1 MAARIASSNGGA
13 AAASRRTAWAQLLLG
28 LLSLATLPVAVFA
41 TRYSGSYDLLHAAFS
56 IPLALA
62 FGIGAL
68 VGVRRAR
75 RAQALSL
82 RPEGGEL
89 RGLGLAWA
97 LGVAG
102 IALASSATVAL
113 AVYGVLTY
121 LGEQGA

>member
-1 MAARIASSNGGA
+1 MLA
-13 AAASRRTAWAQLLLG
+13 T
-28 LLSLATLPVAVFA
+28 ATLPAAVFA
-41 TRYSGSYDLLHAAFS
+41 TRYSGSYDLLHAGFA

-68 VGVRRAR
+68 LGVRRAR
-75 RAQALSL
+75 RMQSLSL
-82 RPEGGEL
+82 RPEAGET

-121 LGEQGA
+121 LGERGT